1 MGAIVFDLETMR
13 SIQEVG
19 GRHNLHRLGLSV
31 AVTYSEDEN
40 LYRFFTEKNVS
51 ELVEELKKGN
61 PVVGF
66 NLYRFD
72 YQVLQPYTTF
82 ALETLPTI
90 DISEE
95 VYRKLGFRVSLDEL
109 AWATLGEGK
118 SGNGMMAIRL
128 WRQGRTEEL
137 LEYCRRDVEITWRL
151 YDFGRR
157 NKYILCID
165 RTWREWKIPVNW

>member
-1 MGAIVFDLETMR
+1 LGALVFDLETMR

-40 LYRFFTEKNVS
+40 LYRFYTEKNVS
-51 ELVEELKKGN
+51 ELVEELKRGN

-72 YQVLQPYTTF
+72 YQVLQAYTTF
-82 ALETLPTI
+82 PLETLPTV
-90 DISEE
+90 DILEE

-109 AWATLGEGK
+109 AWATLGEAK

-128 WRQGRTEEL
+128 WRQGRIEEL
-137 LEYCRRDVEITWRL
+137 LEYCRRDVEITWQL
-151 YDFGRR
+151 YNFGRR
-157 NKYILCID
+157 NKYILYLD
-165 RTWREWKIPVNW
+165 RTWRERKIPVNW

>member
-1 MGAIVFDLETMR
+1 MSCRT
-13 SIQEVG
+13 

-40 LYRFFTEKNVS
+40 LYRFYTEKNVS
-51 ELVEELKKGN
+51 ELVEELKRGN

-72 YQVLQPYTTF
+72 YQVLQAYATF
-82 ALETLPTI
+82 PLETLPTV
-90 DISEE
+90 DILEE

-109 AWATLGEGK
+109 AWATLGEAK

-128 WRQGRTEEL
+128 WRQGRIEEL
-137 LEYCRRDVEITWRL
+137 LEYCRRDVEITWQL

-157 NKYILCID
+157 NKYILYLD
-165 RTWREWKIPVNW
+165 RTWRERKIPVNW